1 MTDIALPS
9 DNNRVGQA
17 TAVEQSRAAAE
28 VHAAILVAQQCP
40 RDMAAAIRNMEQS
53 CAQME
58 LAERA
63 FFRFPRA
70 GQTVTGASVYL
81 AKELARCWGN
91 VQYGV
96 SELRRDDA
104 NAQSEMQAYAWDVE
118 TNARTSTVFIV
129 PHKRDKKGGP
139 EVLTDMRDIYE
150 NNANAGSRRVR
161 ECIFGVLPPW
171 YVEKAKNLCSKT
183 IERGDSETPFAER
196 VAAMVKWFEGKLGV
210 AQDQLER
217 KLERGTAT
225 WTEHDLANLRV
236 IGTSLSRGEVNKE
249 DEFPPVRVTTSEIVG
264 DDTEPAEPSES
275 SEWPETAAPGG
286 DDTDLF
292 TGDDG

>member
-9 DNNRVGQA
+9 DNQRVGQA

-40 RDMAAAIRNMEQS
+40 RNVANALSTMEQS
-53 CAQME
+53 CRQHE

-150 NNANAGSRRVR
+150 NNANAGARRVR

-171 YVEKAKNLCSKT
+171 YVERAKT
-183 IERGDSETPFAER
+183 ICNETIEKGTSDKPLPQRITEAITAFDAI
-196 VAAMVKWFEGKLGV
+196 GIST
-210 AQDQLER
+210 DQMER
-217 KLERGTAT
+217 KLERSSNQWSA
-225 WTEHDLANLRV
+225 HDVAQLGV
-236 IGTSLSRGEVNKE
+236 IYQSIQRGEIAKD

-275 SEWPETAAPGG
+275 SEWPQPAAPGG